1 MPARLIV
8 AAPLA
13 AVLLASS
20 ASPARA
26 QSDKEAI
33 KALVQTAY
41 ADGLQE
47 H

>member
-1 MPARLIV
+1 MPVRLIV
-8 AAPLA
+8 AALLA

-20 ASPARA
+20 AFPARD
-26 QSDKEAI
+26 QSDEEAI

-41 ADGLQE
+41 ANGLQE